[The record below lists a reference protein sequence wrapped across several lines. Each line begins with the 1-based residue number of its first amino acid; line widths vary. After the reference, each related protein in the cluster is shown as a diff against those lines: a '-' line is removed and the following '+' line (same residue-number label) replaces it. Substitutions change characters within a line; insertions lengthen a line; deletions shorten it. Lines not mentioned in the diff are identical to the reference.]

1 MFFIFEIISAGDAV
15 KGIVSIFFS
24 GSTAWVDTQLG
35 DSGHAESLSLIT
47 PRVVGRE
54 EVMLRPNKPIKDRI
68 KTAKIRLAIL
78 SKENRDSFT
87 FSDDLMA
94 GTAFIQELFLGL
106 WSVGHS
112 ILPEAGLSLVYD
124 LLEPT

>member
-1 MFFIFEIISAGDAV
+1 V

-35 DSGHAESLSLIT
+35 DSGHAESLPLFT

-68 KTAKIRLAIL
+68 KTGKIRLAIL

-87 FSDDLMA
+87 FSDDLMGGA
-94 GTAFIQELFLGL
+94 EFIQKFFSGP
-106 WSVGHS
+106 WSVG
-112 ILPEAGLSLVYD
+112 
-124 LLEPT
+124 